1 MPHLQRSESPSLL
14 GQAQGGIRHV
24 PPPHSP
30 PTPTGARQG
39 CGYFPFVWCKPGT
52 GGSETVNKALF
63 LALLMHFLIKW
74 HQINSIKSRGKDPG
88 LLSPQGASSWPQS
101 QMPSCLLISPSSP
114 YTPGQLQPWS
124 PSHASS
130 ILHVH
135 PVWFSCEDLARQF
148 QVCWSLAANESE
160 PE

>member
-1 MPHLQRSESPSLL
+1 MPHLQRSESRCLL

-24 PPPHSP
+24 PLPHSP

-39 CGYFPFVWCKPGT
+39 CGCFPSVWCKPGT
-52 GGSETVNKALF
+52 GGSKRVNKALF
-63 LALLMHFLIKW
+63 LALLMHFLICVIRWTASKAGART
-74 HQINSIKSRGKDPG
+74 QGFLSR
-88 LLSPQGASSWPQS
+88 QGAFLWLQS

-114 YTPGQLQPWS
+114 YSPGQPQPWS

-130 ILHVH
+130 TLRVH
-135 PVWFSCEDLARQF
+135 PVWFSCEDLAWQF
-148 QVCWSLAANESE
+148 QICWSLVANESE